1 MTSRL
6 SLAAQEGL
14 FDPGARST
22 LIFGARAHD
31 DLTLFDPAATT
42 VVQGN
47 WPEHKGLIQKG
58 FDVSIEAPD
67 KAETVVVIVPRSKG
81 LARHWIAQAMQVAT
95 QRVIVDGQKTDGIES
110 LARELRAMGEV
121 TGSFAKAHG
130 KTIVL
135 KPGAALPGWLDPA
148 PRKTAIGFHT
158 RQGVFSAD
166 RIDPGSR
173 LLAAGLPRLVG
184 HVVDLGAGWGYL
196 SHHILVQPSVSM
208 LDLVEAD
215 WSALDCAK
223 LNVPD
228 PRAAFHWADA
238 RDWKP
243 EHPADIVVTN
253 PPFHTGRKAEPDL
266 GIAFIASAA
275 AILAPKGSLYLVAN
289 RHLPYEA
296 ALVEHFKDV
305 EEIDGDP
312 PYKILRG
319 TRPRR

>member
-6 SLAAQEGL
+6 SLAAEDGL
-14 FDPGARST
+14 FDASDAAT
-22 LIFGARAHD
+22 VIFGARASD
-31 DLTLFDPAATT
+31 DLTSFDPSKTT
-42 VVQGN
+42 VVQGM
-47 WPEHKGLIQKG
+47 WPDHKALLQRG
-58 FDVSIEAPD
+58 F
-67 KAETVVVIVPRSKG
+67 ETVVDAPDTADIAVVLLPRSKG
-81 LARHWIAQAMQVAT
+81 LARHWIAQAMQIAKS
-95 QRVIVDGQKTDGIES
+95 RVIVDGQKTDGIDS
-110 LARELRAMGEV
+110 LARELRTMGTV
-121 TGSFAKAHG
+121 IDSFAKAHG
-130 KTIVL
+130 KTVVL
-135 KPGAALPGWLDPA
+135 EPGAALPGWLDPA
-148 PRKTAIGFHT
+148 PRKTTTGFYT

-173 LLAAGLPRLVG
+173 LFAAALPRLVG

-196 SHHILVQPSVSM
+196 SHHILVQNSVSI

-215 WSALDCAK
+215 KSALDCAK

-228 PRAAFHWADA
+228 PRASFHWADA
-238 RDWKP
+238 RDWRP
-243 EHPADIVVTN
+243 SGAVDVVVSN

-266 GIAFIASAA
+266 GIAFITSAA
-275 AILAPKGSLYLVAN
+275 RILAPKGSLFLVAN

-312 PYKILRG
+312 AYKILRG